1 MLSGGS
7 GGKGYGEK
15 GAAAYRAGSSFL
27 ARFGRIKEIT
37 GIDFDDKMSIVQVR
51 MLIYLMDMEGE

>member
-1 MLSGGS
+1 M
-7 GGKGYGEK
+7 
-15 GAAAYRAGSSFL
+15 

-37 GIDFDDKMSIVQVR
+37 EIDFDDKMSIVQVR